1 MSISP
6 FLFRYYMDYKRAFAW
21 CPTWVLILL
30 SGLLLSGRPQYLLA
44 QATPSSPPAVTAY
57 PVVLPV
63 RGSLASLFVTP
74 GERVKRGQLLA
85 KLEWA
90 NGGVFYVSAPVAGRV
105 TAVRIPAGRIFPA
118 HTILATVE
126 VGDKP
131 N

>member
-1 MSISP
+1 
-6 FLFRYYMDYKRAFAW
+6 MDHKRVVAW
-21 CPTWVLILL
+21 RPIRVLILF
-30 SGLLLSGRPQYLLA
+30 SGLLSGRPQYMLA
-44 QATPSSPPAVTAY
+44 QAALSSPLAVTAY
-57 PVVLPV
+57 PVVLPAQ
-63 RGSLASLFVTP
+63 GSLASVFVTP

-85 KLEWA
+85 KLERP
-90 NGGVFYVSAPVAGRV
+90 NGGAFYVSAPVAGRV